1 MLVIINNMVI
11 NGQYY
16 IYIINNMATLVLL
29 IMIDGYN
36 IDLRLIDNTSGF
48 NIDNRVILTIIDTIS
63 YWPLIDNNAD
73 NMVDNDDISA
83 VHNDDWSW
91 LTNN

>member
-1 MLVIINNMVI
+1 
-11 NGQYY
+11 
-16 IYIINNMATLVLL
+16 MATLVLL

-73 NMVDNDDISA
+73 NMLDNDDISA